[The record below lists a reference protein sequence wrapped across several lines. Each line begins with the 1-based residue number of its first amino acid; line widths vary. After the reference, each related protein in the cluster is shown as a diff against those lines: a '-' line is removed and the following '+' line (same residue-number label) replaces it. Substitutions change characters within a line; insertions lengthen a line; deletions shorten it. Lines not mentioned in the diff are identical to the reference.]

1 MKYENPI
8 VRKLRELGSV
18 SGEERLALESAVST
32 VTRIPMDRDMVSEG
46 SHPNFSTMLIEGFAA
61 RYKHVPSGKRQ
72 IVSIH
77 VPGDFVDLHSFLL
90 KRMDHSVV
98 AFTDCRMALVPHE
111 RLREITDRFPNLTRL
126 LWLSTLIDAAIHR
139 EWLLGMGRRK
149 AFANVAH
156 LVCELYLR
164 LRVMKLTQDFRFDLP
179 LTQQEL
185 ADTTGLSIVH
195 LNRALQ
201 DLRSRH
207 LLTWE
212 AGVVTITDWPGLV
225 RRGEF
230 DPTYLQLNVDELSPA

>member
-1 MKYENPI
+1 MTSLPK
-8 VRKLRELGSV
+8 G
-18 SGEERLALESAVST
+18 
-32 VTRIPMDRDMVSEG
+32 RDMVSEG
-46 SHPNFSTMLIEGFAA
+46 SQPHFSTLLIEGFAA
-61 RYKHVPSGKRQ
+61 RDKHVPSGKRQ

-90 KRMDHSVV
+90 KEMDHSVV
-98 AFTDCRMALVPHE
+98 AFTDCRMALVPHD
-111 RLREITDRFPNLTRL
+111 RLRDITERYPNLTRL
-126 LWLSTLIDAAIHR
+126 LWFSTLIDASIHR

-156 LVCELYLR
+156 LICELYIR
-164 LRVMKLTQDFRFDLP
+164 LRVMGLTRDWRFDLP

-195 LNRALQ
+195 FNRALQ

-230 DPTYLQLNVDELSPA
+230 DPDYLQLNMDDLAPA